1 MAYKFAIISGS
12 TRKKAPQSSKVAH
25 YVKWLLEQQLEQET
39 YLLDLS
45 ETSLKY
51 WDETFWSDYK
61 NFDENWA
68 IASKEIRNSDALVII
83 TPEWNGTIPP
93 ALKNIFHL
101 ATKGEMANKPALII
115 SVSSGI
121 NGVYP
126 ITELRLNSFK
136 NTFVNYIPQH
146 VIVRNVNSVLNNPQ
160 AIETEDDKLIKERI
174 DYTLKIL
181 MVYAEAF
188 VKIRDSEIIKNNPFP
203 YGM

>member
-1 MAYKFAIISGS
+1 MKFAIISGS
-12 TRKKAPQSSKVAH
+12 TRQNDPQSSKVAH
-25 YVKWLLEQQLEQET
+25 YVQTQLEQLLAQET

-45 ETSLKY
+45 KTTLKY

-61 NFDENWA
+61 NFDPAWS
-68 IASKEIRNSDALVII
+68 IASKEIHSCDAII
-83 TPEWNGTIPP
+83 IVAPEWNGMIPP
-93 ALKNIFHL
+93 ALKNVFHL
-101 ATKGEMANKPALII
+101 ATKGELANKPGLII

-136 NTFVNYIPQH
+136 NTYINYIPQH
-146 VIVRNVNSVLNNPQ
+146 VIVRNVNTVLNTPD
-160 AIETEDDKLIKERI
+160 AVDTESDKLTRERI

-181 MVYAEAF
+181 QVYAEAF
-188 VKIRDSEIIKNNPFP
+188 VKIRSSDVIKNSPFP